1 MANNKNKVL
10 IVEDE
15 AIVNILRL
23 KFEQSDFIVA
33 IARDGIEALK
43 TLEKFTPDIILLD
56 ILMPVMNGFEFMDKL
71 KEDNRFKNI
80 PIIIFS
86 NFDRGVDIQKAREA
100 GALDYII
107 KVDTTIE
114 RLVARV
120 KEYLDNKNNDNLPDR
135 NTISAF

>member
-1 MANNKNKVL
+1 MANNKNKIL

-15 AIVNILRL
+15 AIVNILRF
-23 KFEQSDFIVA
+23 KFERSDFIVA
-33 IARDGIEALK
+33 IARNGTEALK
-43 TLEKFTPDIILLD
+43 TLEKFTPNIILLD